1 MDFTLGLPRTSQG
14 HDSIFVVV
22 DRFFLVD
29 PFHSL
34 FYKSTDA
41 SSPSYFSKRFIYMGF
56 PITIVSNRDIKF
68 VSYFWKILWKLF
80 VTTLKFSS
88 TFHNQIDGHTEI
100 VNHSLGN
107 LLR

>member
-1 MDFTLGLPRTSQG
+1 
-14 HDSIFVVV
+14 
-22 DRFFLVD
+22 
-29 PFHSL
+29 
-34 FYKSTDA
+34 
-41 SSPSYFSKRFIYMGF
+41 MGF

-107 LLR
+107 LLH